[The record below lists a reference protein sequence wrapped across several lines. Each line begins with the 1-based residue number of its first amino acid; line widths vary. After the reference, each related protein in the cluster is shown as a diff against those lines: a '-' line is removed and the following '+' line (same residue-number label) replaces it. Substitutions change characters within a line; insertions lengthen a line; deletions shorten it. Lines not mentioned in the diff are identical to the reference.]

1 MSQQEYE
8 SQRYSVSI
16 VTQNKHRFY
25 TLTMDS
31 DILAKCCFVTTRDE
45 DPQKGFQ
52 RFLDVDRAL
61 AIASYLDSGLGT
73 IPNAI
78 ILSAQDDSQ
87 LKDVG
92 KGKTI
97 EFCIHPH
104 AFLVIDGQHRVYG
117 FSKASS
123 RLRVPVVIYTGLTR
137 QQESQLFIDINT
149 KQRPVPPELLLDIKK
164 LAESENNTEQYLGQL
179 FDLFNEETNS
189 ALSGLL
195 SASSRSS
202 GKISRVTFY
211 SALKPL
217 IPLLSD
223 REMYEAY
230 ETYNNYLIAIK
241 HHLAMQN
248 NEKTLTNPTIF
259 KTFSA
264 LFKSVAQRVKD
275 RHGRK
280 YSSDNFSEILKPV
293 FDQAKKSQFITPGN
307 SFRDLA
313 KQFSKYLSDDFA
325 L

>member
-1 MSQQEYE
+1 MTDHDYE
-8 SQRYSVSI
+8 LQRYSVSI

-31 DILAKCCFVTTRDE
+31 DVLAKCCFVTTRDE
-45 DPQKGFQ
+45 DPQLGFQ
-52 RFLDVDRAL
+52 RFLDVDRAT
-61 AIASYLDSGLGT
+61 AIANYLDSGLGT

-78 ILSAQDDSQ
+78 ILSAQEDSHI
-87 LKDVG
+87 KDVG

-97 EFCIHPH
+97 EFAILPH
-104 AFLVIDGQHRVYG
+104 SFLVIDGQHRVYG

-137 QQESQLFIDINT
+137 QQETQLFIDINT

-164 LAESENNTEQYLGQL
+164 LAESENNTEQYLGQI
-179 FDLFNEETNS
+179 FDLFNNESNS
-189 ALSGLL
+189 ALAGML
-195 SASSRSS
+195 SAATRSS

-217 IPLLSD
+217 IPILSD
-223 REMYEAY
+223 RDLYEAY
-230 ETYNNYLIAIK
+230 ETYNNYLLAIK
-241 HHLAMQN
+241 HHLAIQQN
-248 NEKTLTNPTIF
+248 ERTLINPTIF

-280 YSSDNFSEILKPV
+280 YTADNFSGVLKSV
-293 FDQAKKSQFITPGN
+293 FDQAKKSHFQSPGN

-313 KQFSKYLSDDFA
+313 KQFSKYLSDDFS